1 MPATRAV
8 RGRVYPKMGGV
19 DFWVRKEKE
28 IRIER
33 EISLLKK
40 TLEVFSK
47 LSELYLNEMASM
59 GQSWPEVGQNWAK
72 MGQIGPNRAKL
83 GQKGPKWDLSTPLAQ
98 ESARVGPRNLAPPPN
113 K

>member
-1 MPATRAV
+1 MYTR
-8 RGRVYPKMGGV
+8 KWGGV

-59 GQSWPEVGQNWAK
+59 GQNWPELGQNGPKRAKKGQIGPNWAK
-72 MGQIGPNRAKL
+72 MGQNR
-83 GQKGPKWDLSTPLAQ
+83 TF
-98 ESARVGPRNLAPPPN
+98 PPP
-113 K
+113 